1 MNISVI
7 GSGYVGLASGIGLA
21 TKDHEVV
28 FMDVDEEKIEKIN
41 QGTSPIYENNLQE
54 KMDQVIDKTRAT
66 SDIKEAVKETE
77 ISLITVGTPMKK
89 DGEINLDQIKKAA
102 RDLGKALE
110 SKNGYHLIAVKSTV
124 TPETT
129 EKEIIPVLEKESGKT
144 VGKDFGVC
152 ANPEFLREGNALEDF
167 LNPDRIVIGEYDQES
182 GDVLKEIYT
191 DFEAPLVRTDL
202 KTAEMIKYASNSLLA
217 TKISLINEIGNL
229 CKELGINTY
238 KVAEAVGLDHR
249 INREF
254 LNSGC
259 GFGGSCFTKDIN
271 ALTRL
276 AEKQKT
282 DTELL
287 ESVIKVNR
295 KQKRKMIDLLKDKLG
310 SLENRRIAV
319 LGLSFKPGTADVR
332 KSPAITL
339 IGELKAEGAE
349 IVGCD
354 PKAVENMKQ
363 IYPDIE
369 YTEDYSEAL
378 KDAEGA
384 LIVTDWEEF
393 KQISPEKLPEAT
405 IEGRKLD
412 KAEGICW

>member
-110 SKNGYHLIAVKSTV
+110 SKKGYHLVAVKSTV

-238 KVAEAVGLDHR
+238 EVADAVGLDHR

-363 IYPDIE
+363 VYPDIE

-393 KQISPEKLPEAT
+393 NHISPEKLPDAT